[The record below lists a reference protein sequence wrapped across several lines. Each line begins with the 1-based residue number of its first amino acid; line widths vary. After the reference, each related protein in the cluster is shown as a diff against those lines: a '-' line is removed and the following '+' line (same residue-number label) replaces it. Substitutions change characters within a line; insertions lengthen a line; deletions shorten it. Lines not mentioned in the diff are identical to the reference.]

1 MTMCGWKP
9 EAGELGP
16 QALDRLRCSS
26 EWSAFEAVVRGRIG
40 TEWGL
45 RTGPLHSTQVGRCE
59 LQGKRPTM
67 EDTLAIE
74 HITAP
79 QIAWPASTSLLFL
92 G

>member
-1 MTMCGWKP
+1 MQMCGWQP
-9 EAGELGP
+9 EAGEPGP
-16 QALDRLRCSS
+16 QALARLRRAN
-26 EWSAFEAVVRGRIG
+26 EWSAFEEVVRGRLG
-40 TEWGL
+40 AEWTL

-74 HITAP
+74 PIAAP
-79 QIAWPASTSLLFL
+79 QVL

>member
-1 MTMCGWKP
+1 MSRTLLLTLSP
-9 EAGELGP
+9 NPSPA
-16 QALDRLRCSS
+16 QALDRLRRSS

-67 EDTLAIE
+67 EVTPAIE
-74 HITAP
+74 HTALP
-79 QIAWPASTSLLFL
+79 
-92 G
+92 

>member
-1 MTMCGWKP
+1 LRPWVKP
-9 EAGELGP
+9 KP
-16 QALDRLRCSS
+16 KPKPDPNQ
-26 EWSAFEAVVRGRIG
+26 VRGRIG

>member
-1 MTMCGWKP
+1 
-9 EAGELGP
+9 
-16 QALDRLRCSS
+16 
-26 EWSAFEAVVRGRIG
+26 
-40 TEWGL
+40 
-45 RTGPLHSTQVGRCE
+45 
-59 LQGKRPTM
+59 M